1 MKVEKQDR
9 GTGKN
14 LNVLNL
20 QDRDRKYCLWFME
33 QKMEV
38 TSKKIKNIFTVILG
52 WENEQIV

>member
-38 TSKKIKNIFTVILG
+38 TSKKIKNIFTAILG
-52 WENEQIV
+52 WENERIV